1 MRTFNALK
9 ISSVQQIVSLTLG
22 YPALLIYLGIALS
35 ETLNHNPW
43 TWSAVLLSLY
53 LVTIVKVAPKPPSR
67 VKHR

>member
-9 ISSVQQIVSLTLG
+9 ISSVQQLLSLTLG

-35 ETLNHNPW
+35 GALNHNPW

-53 LVTIVKVAPKPPSR
+53 LVTIVKVVTKPLSR
-67 VKHR
+67 IKHR

>member
-9 ISSVQQIVSLTLG
+9 ISSVQQLLSLTLG
-22 YPALLIYLGIALS
+22 YPALLIYFGIALS

-53 LVTIVKVAPKPPSR
+53 LVTIAKVATKPLSQ